1 MLAQTRTQILTNKK
15 KWIDSMITTLAFYI
29 STQSFPNKKKETMR
43 RNKLMGKKKSRLS
56 RVIYK
61 KEKHAHCVSRKQQH
75 ASIIL
80 KRKMK

>member
-1 MLAQTRTQILTNKK
+1 
-15 KWIDSMITTLAFYI
+15 MIITLAFYI

-43 RNKLMGKKKSRLS
+43 RNKLMGKKEEKKSRLS

-80 KRKMK
+80 KREMK